1 MLSAHLPARL
11 PIDYC
16 LKIIRSIARRI
27 VVNAGRSRQVNRLYQ
42 LTIFVAMLL
51 SFVISI
57 ILELSPYALPSFL
70 SERLFELIE
79 NKSVK
84 VVRRKYIVICDDITC
99 SRHLFDLLSSLTSDS
114 FVLLFL
120 PCLVVLVPS
129 SLA

>member
-27 VVNAGRSRQVNRLYQ
+27 VVNTGRPRQVNRFYQ
-42 LTIFVAMLL
+42 FSIFVAVLF
-51 SFVISI
+51 SFVII
-57 ILELSPYALPSFL
+57 VILELSPYALPCFL

-84 VVRRKYIVICDDITC
+84 VVRRKYVVVCDDITC
-99 SRHLFDLLSSLTSDS
+99 SRHLFDLLSSLCYSLFFAVMY
-114 FVLLFL
+114 FVMIFL
-120 PCLVVLVPS
+120 T
-129 SLA
+129 

>member
-27 VVNAGRSRQVNRLYQ
+27 VVNTGRSRQVNRFYQ
-42 LTIFVAMLL
+42 FSIFVAMLL
-51 SFVISI
+51 SFVISV
-57 ILELSPYALPSFL
+57 ILELSSYALPCFL

-84 VVRRKYIVICDDITC
+84 VVRRKYVVICYDMT
-99 SRHLFDLLSSLTSDS
+99 RFRRQFHL
-114 FVLLFL
+114 
-120 PCLVVLVPS
+120 
-129 SLA
+129 

>member
-42 LTIFVAMLL
+42 FSIFVAMLL
-51 SFVISI
+51 SFVISVVI
-57 ILELSPYALPSFL
+57 KLTPYALPCFL
-70 SERLFELIE
+70 SERLFELIK

-84 VVRRKYIVICDDITC
+84 VVRRKYVVICDAIAR
-99 SRHLFDLLSSLTSDS
+99 SQHLFDLLSSLTSDS
-114 FVLLFL
+114 FVLLF
-120 PCLVVLVPS
+120 
-129 SLA
+129 